1 MLILPQ
7 TLAEQLRRWAVAGYP
22 EEVCGLLIGRHEAG
36 RVRVERVQQARNL
49 NRERA
54 RDRYELDPQDY
65 LAADRQ
71 AREEGLDVVGIWHSH
86 PDHPA
91 RPSETDLAAAWD
103 SFSYVILSTGR
114 EAVSDVRS
122 FRLQAGAFVE
132 ESIQEAAR

>member
-1 MLILPQ
+1 
-7 TLAEQLRRWAVAGYP
+7 
-22 EEVCGLLIGRHEAG
+22 LIGRHEAG